1 MENFMQEA
9 LIEAKKSL
17 YEFNEVPVG
26 CIFIY
31 NNAIIARNHNLV
43 NKTVNSTRH
52 AEFVCIDEVISFSQ
66 ENQLEPKNIF
76 KEIIAVV
83 NVEPCIMCMSA
94 LCNLNVKKIVYG
106 CRNDRFGGSTV
117 LNVAELLKSQTR
129 IEGGIFKAE
138 AMQLLK
144 EFYQEE
150 NPAAPVSSKRK
161 RQIK

>member
-26 CIFIY
+26 CVFIY
-31 NNAIIARNHNLV
+31 NNAIIARGHNLV
-43 NKTVNSTRH
+43 NKTANPTRH
-52 AEFVCIDEVISFSQ
+52 AEFVCIDEVIIYAKK
-66 ENQLEPKNIF
+66 NQVESLNIF
-76 KEIIAVV
+76 NDIIAVV

-117 LNVAELLKSQTR
+117 LNVAELLKSQTK
-129 IEGGIFKAE
+129 IEGGLFEAE

-144 EFYQEE
+144 DFYQEE
-150 NPAAPVSSKRK
+150 NPAAPVSAKRK